1 MKPAMSTYKAVVRG
15 GRAVIENLEYE
26 DGTELELE
34 IVSGDDL
41 DGEMDDT
48 ERERLHAALD
58 RGLAQMEAEDTVP
71 AEEVIARLRA
81 RHA

>member
-1 MKPAMSTYKAVVRG
+1 MSTYKAVVQG

-34 IVSGDDL
+34 VVSGSDL
-41 DGEMDDT
+41 DDDMDDE
-48 ERERLHAALD
+48 ERDRLHSALD
-58 RGLAQMEAEDTVP
+58 RGLAQMEAGDTVP
-71 AEEVIARLRA
+71 AEEVIARLRS